1 MVASYFII
9 NCLPALILQFAIN
22 IVFFIYIGIVKKIN
36 KIKLNDLL
44 LINFIIGLFIINV
57 FPIVIGGISDYPF
70 ITTFLDLSLLFK
82 TVNIVVLITEI
93 FLFIGITIFLIRKS
107 YSVKLIMI
115 IDILISFIVELLRF
129 LSRYNPANLI
139 YIVLAVLT
147 SAITIIVY
155 KSLKNRKEQ

>member
-1 MVASYFII
+1 M
-9 NCLPALILQFAIN
+9 QFTIN
-22 IVFFIYIGIVKKIN
+22 IIFLIYIGIEKKVN
-36 KIKLNDLL
+36 KVRLNNLL
-44 LINFIIGLFIINV
+44 LMNLIVGLFVINI
-57 FPIVIGGISDYPF
+57 FPIVIGGIADYPF
-70 ITTFLDLSLLFK
+70 INTLFDLSLLFK

-115 IDILISFIVELLRF
+115 INILISFIVELLRF